1 LASYRF
7 LTTWLLA
14 APREAV
20 FEAIFDQES
29 WPSWWRGVEEA
40 EKVREGEA
48 SGVGTVS
55 RLVWRSRLPYR
66 IEFEVTTRRVERPH
80 LMEGH
85 AVGELTGTGRWRLWE
100 ERGVTA
106 VTYEWNVAT
115 TRAWMNLVAPIARP
129 VFEWNHDWVMSRGGE
144 GIARLLRCELLA
156 AG

>member
-1 LASYRF
+1 MASYAF

-14 APREAV
+14 SPREPV
-20 FEAIFDQES
+20 FEAIFDQER

-40 EKVREGEA
+40 EEVRPGDG

-100 ERGVTA
+100 EDGVTV

-115 TRAWMNLVAPIARP
+115 TKAWMNAMAPVARP
-129 VFEWNHDWVMSRGGE
+129 VFKWNHDWVMNRGGE
-144 GIARLLRCELLA
+144 GIARLLGCELL
-156 AG
+156 GSG